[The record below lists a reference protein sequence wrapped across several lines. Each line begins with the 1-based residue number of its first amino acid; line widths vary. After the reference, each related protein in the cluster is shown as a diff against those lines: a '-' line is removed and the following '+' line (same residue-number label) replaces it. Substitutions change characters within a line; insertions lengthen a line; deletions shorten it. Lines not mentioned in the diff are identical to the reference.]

1 MSRPNT
7 TAPRTAWLRPMT
19 ARDPAEPHRASTPLE
34 LLFDLCFVVAVAQ
47 VAAQLHHALSGDHA
61 STGVVSYLMVFF
73 AIWWAWMGFTWFASA
88 YDVDDVPYRLTTFV
102 QITGILILAAG
113 VPRAFT
119 EHDFTLPV
127 IGYVIMRTGL
137 VSQWLRAARSHPQG
151 RATALRYAV
160 GTVAIQCAWTGWL
173 FLPHSWQTAAFVALG
188 LLDVCVPIW
197 SEAAGQTPWHPHH
210 IAERYSLFT
219 LIVLGE
225 SVLAATLA
233 VQQAIDERETP
244 LALFSVAGGGLLI
257 VFSVWW
263 LYFAKPAAQFLTS
276 NRAGIPWG
284 YGHYLIF
291 ASAAAV
297 GAGLAVN
304 IDYATHHA
312 HISHTAAGATVT
324 VPVTVFL
331 LVLYVLHIRP
341 HHVPLLHN
349 LLSPVAAALVLAMTF
364 TGIPVLATGL
374 ILAALVAA
382 SVVISRPAA

>member
-1 MSRPNT
+1 MV
-7 TAPRTAWLRPMT
+7 
-19 ARDPAEPHRASTPLE
+19 ARDPAEPHRAATPLE

-47 VAAQLHHALSGDHA
+47 VGAQLHHALSSDHA

-88 YDVDDVPYRLTTFV
+88 YDIDDVPYRLTTFV

-137 VSQWLRAARSHPQG
+137 VSQWLRAAHSRPQG

-160 GTVAIQCAWTGWL
+160 GTVVIQCAWIGWL
-173 FLPHSWQTAAFVALG
+173 FVPHAWQTGAFVVLG

-233 VQQAIDERETP
+233 VQQAIDLRETP

-257 VFSVWW
+257 VFSIWW

-312 HISHTAAGATVT
+312 HVSHTVAGAAVT
-324 VPVTVFL
+324 VPVAVFL

-341 HHVPLLHN
+341 HHVPLAHN
-349 LLSPVAAALVLAMTF
+349 LLSPAAVALVLAVTF

>member
-1 MSRPNT
+1 
-7 TAPRTAWLRPMT
+7 MT
-19 ARDPAEPHRASTPLE
+19 ARDPAESHRAATPLE

-61 STGVVSYLMVFF
+61 STGVVSYVMVFF

-88 YDVDDVPYRLTTFV
+88 YDIDDVPYRLTTFV

-119 EHDFTLPV
+119 AHDFTLPV
-127 IGYVIMRTGL
+127 TGYIIMRTGL
-137 VSQWLRAARSHPQG
+137 VSQWLRAAHSHPQG
-151 RATALRYAV
+151 RATALRYAL
-160 GTVAIQCAWTGWL
+160 GIIAIQCAWTGWL
-173 FLPHSWQTAAFVALG
+173 FLPHSWQTATFAVLG
-188 LLDVCVPIW
+188 LLDLCVPIW
-197 SEAAGQTPWHPHH
+197 SEAAGRTPWHPHH

-233 VQQAIDERETP
+233 VQQAIDLRETP

-257 VFSVWW
+257 VFSIWW

-276 NRAGIPWG
+276 NRASIPWG

-312 HISHTAAGATVT
+312 HISHAAAGATVT
-324 VPVTVFL
+324 VPVAVFL

-341 HHVPLLHN
+341 HHVPLAHN
-349 LLSPVAAALVLAMTF
+349 LLSPGAAALVLAVTF
-364 TGIPVLATGL
+364 TAIPVLATGL
-374 ILAALVAA
+374 ILAALGAA
-382 SVVISRPAA
+382 SVVVSRPAA